1 MPRRAVDQD
10 RFRMSVFPSFPLFPV
25 HSFVKKNSF
34 MKISIYMCQGHRFNF
49 EDFGFLFQVL
59 ANLHILL
66 STSLSV
72 SEFVFHKFCGFFYKT
87 NRKFLENCV
96 LGLI

>member
-1 MPRRAVDQD
+1 MPRGAVDQD
-10 RFRMSVFPSFPLFPV
+10 RFRMSVFPSFLLFPV
-25 HSFVKKNSF
+25 HAFVKKNSF
-34 MKISIYMCQGHRFNF
+34 MKISISMCQGHCFNF
-49 EDFGFLFQVL
+49 EDFGSLFQVL

-72 SEFVFHKFCGFFYKT
+72 SDFVFQKFCGLFNKT
-87 NRKFLENCV
+87 NGKILENCV